1 MDRIEFFFDPVCPF
15 AWLTSRW
22 AVEVSERTDLRIDW
36 RFISLRV
43 LNEERETFERHRQ
56 AHLAGLHLLRVA
68 DAVRGEHGNDGVGA
82 YYAALGTELH
92 TEGRR
97 DELFGGSEIDLDGLA
112 GRALATAG
120 LSGELAA
127 ASGDADRDRVV
138 RAETDLALSRTGA
151 DVGTPI
157 ITFDPDRPDT
167 SSFFGPVVNRI
178 PRGDEAVELW
188 DALATVARIPGVAE
202 LKRSL
207 RGTLDFT

>member
-68 DAVRGEHGNDGVGA
+68 DAVRSEHGNDGVGA
-82 YYAALGTELH
+82 YYTALGTELH
-92 TEGRR
+92 TQGRR
-97 DELFGGSEIDLDGLA
+97 DELFGGEEIDLDGLV

-138 RAETDLALSRTGA
+138 RAGH
-151 DVGTPI
+151 G
-157 ITFDPDRPDT
+157 
-167 SSFFGPVVNRI
+167 
-178 PRGDEAVELW
+178 
-188 DALATVARIPGVAE
+188 
-202 LKRSL
+202 
-207 RGTLDFT
+207 